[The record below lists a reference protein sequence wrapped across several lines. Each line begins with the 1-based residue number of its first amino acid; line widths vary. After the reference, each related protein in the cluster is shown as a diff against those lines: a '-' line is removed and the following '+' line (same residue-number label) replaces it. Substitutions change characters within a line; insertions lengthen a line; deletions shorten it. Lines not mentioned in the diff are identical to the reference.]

1 MSNPGEHI
9 NDEIDLIE
17 LLQNL
22 WDGKWVIA
30 GVSAAALAIGGAYVA
45 LTPNSFDASI
55 TIRPLDA
62 ATVDQFRTLN
72 DAGNPRMLWLIGRQ
86 ALHLRG

>member
-1 MSNPGEHI
+1 MSNPSKHL

-30 GVSAAALAIGGAYVA
+30 GVSAAAVAIGSAYVA

-55 TIRPLDA
+55 TVRPLYDHSA
-62 ATVDQFRTLN
+62 SDVIYL
-72 DAGNPRMLWLIGRQ
+72 GPKG
-86 ALHLRG
+86 